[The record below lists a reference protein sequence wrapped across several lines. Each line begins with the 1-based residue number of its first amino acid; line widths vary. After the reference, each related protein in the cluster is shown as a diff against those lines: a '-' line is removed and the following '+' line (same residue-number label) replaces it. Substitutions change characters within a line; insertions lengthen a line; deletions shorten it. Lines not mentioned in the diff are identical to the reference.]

1 MNRLPATAH
10 RLSVGLVALLLIAV
24 GAAAVA
30 WRIDAQPVAGWVD
43 RVDERAALEAAQA
56 SWWVWVLA
64 GVTVMAIG
72 WGLLLLATNVRPRAV
87 GDALL
92 DGSDQTGALTVA
104 PKLIANA
111 AATELAGNPLFQK
124 VTAKAIDDR
133 SRSII
138 RLEVSATPNR
148 SFDEVTAPVAETVA
162 AIRTALGESGVH
174 VQALIHLDR

>member
-10 RLSVGLVALLLIAV
+10 RLTVGLMALLLIAI

-30 WRIDAQPVAGWVD
+30 WRIDAEPVAGWIE
-43 RVDERAALEAAQA
+43 RLDERAALDAAQA

-64 GVTVMAIG
+64 GVTVIAVG
-72 WGLLLLATNVRPRAV
+72 WGLLLLATNIRPRAV
-87 GDALL
+87 DDALL
-92 DGSDQTGALTVA
+92 DGSDATGTLTVA

-111 AATELAGNPLFQK
+111 AAAELAGNPLFQK

-148 SFDEVTAPVAETVA
+148 SFDEVTAPVTETVT

-174 VQALIHLDR
+174 VQAFVHLDR

>member
-43 RVDERAALEAAQA
+43 RLDERAALDAAQA

-64 GVTVMAIG
+64 GVTVVAIG
-72 WGLLLLATNVRPRAV
+72 WGLLLVATNVRPRAV
-87 GDALL
+87 DDALL

-104 PKLIANA
+104 PKLIAIA